1 MQRKGIVLAGGRGTR
16 LRPMTSVISKHLLAI
31 YDKPMIYY
39 SLSVLLL
46 AHIRDILLIS
56 TAEDLPMYRGLL
68 GDGSQLGISLS
79 YATQDQPRGIAEAFI
94 LGADFIGSDP
104 VVLVLGDN
112 IFYGVGLTTVLERAS
127 RRQSGATVFSY
138 PVSDPRP
145 FGVVTFGPDMRAT
158 SIEEKPQRPASN
170 HVATGLYYYDSRVVE
185 MTRNLKP
192 SARGELEITDVNR
205 AYLALGELYVEPL
218 GRGFA
223 WLDTGTPDSILD
235 AANFVATVERRQ
247 GLKVAC
253 LEEIAWRHGWIT
265 SEDLLRLGARHH
277 DNAYGKYL
285 AWLVTGP
292 GDGGGAA

>member
-1 MQRKGIVLAGGRGTR
+1 MVRKGIVLAGGRGTR
-16 LRPMTSVISKHLLAI
+16 LRPMTSVVSKHLLAI

-46 AHIRDILLIS
+46 ARIRHILLIS
-56 TAEDLPMYRGLL
+56 TAEDLSMYRGLL

-79 YATQDQPRGIAEAFI
+79 YAVQDQPRGIAEAFRI
-94 LGADFIGSDP
+94 GADFVGKDP

-127 RRQSGATVFSY
+127 RRTSGATVFSY

-170 HVATGLYYYDSRVVE
+170 HVATGLYYYDHRVVQI
-185 MTRNLKP
+185 TQGLRP

-205 AYLALGELYVEPL
+205 AYLEMGELYVEPL

-253 LEEIAWRHGWIT
+253 LEEIAWRQGWI
-265 SEDLLRLGARHH
+265 SKEDLLGLAAKHH
-277 DNAYGKYL
+277 DNAYAKYL
-285 AWLVTGP
+285 AWLAAAP
-292 GDGGGAA
+292 AEPGGGG

>member
-39 SLSVLLL
+39 SLSVLLM
-46 AHIRDILLIS
+46 ARIRHILLIS
-56 TAEDLPMYRGLL
+56 TADDLPMYRALL

-79 YATQDQPRGIAEAFI
+79 YEVQDKPGGIAEAFLI
-94 LGADFIGSDP
+94 GADFIGQDP

-127 RRQSGATVFSY
+127 RRDRGATVFSY

-145 FGVVTFGPDMRAT
+145 FGVVTFGPDMLAK

-170 HVATGLYYYDSRVVE
+170 HVATGLYYYDHRVVE
-185 MTRNLKP
+185 VTRGLRP

-205 AYLALGELYVEPL
+205 AYLAMNELYVEPL

-265 SEDLLRLGARHH
+265 KDDLLRLAAKHH
-277 DNAYGKYL
+277 DTAYGGYL
-285 AWLVTGP
+285 TWLANGP
-292 GDGGGAA
+292 AEEHTA

>member
-46 AHIRDILLIS
+46 ARIRHILLIS

-68 GDGSQLGISLS
+68 GDGSQLGISLA
-79 YATQDQPRGIAEAFI
+79 YAVQDQPRGIAEAFMI
-94 LGADFIGSDP
+94 GADFIGQDP

-112 IFYGVGLTTVLERAS
+112 IFYGVGLTTVLDRAS

-145 FGVVTFGPDMRAT
+145 FGVVTFGADMRAT

-170 HVATGLYYYDSRVVE
+170 HVATGLYYYDHRVAE
-185 MTRNLKP
+185 ITRNLRP

-205 AYLALGELYVEPL
+205 AYLEMGELFVEPL

-253 LEEIAWRHGWIT
+253 LEEIAWRHGWI
-265 SEDLLRLGARHH
+265 SNDDLTRLATRHH

-285 AWLVTGP
+285 AWLVA
-292 GDGGGAA
+292 GGAESGGA

>member
-1 MQRKGIVLAGGRGTR
+1 
-16 LRPMTSVISKHLLAI
+16 MTSVISKHLLAI

-46 AHIRDILLIS
+46 AHVRDILLIS

-170 HVATGLYYYDSRVVE
+170 HVATGFYYYDSRVVE
-185 MTRNLKP
+185 LTRNLKP
-192 SARGELEITDVNR
+192 SARGDSGDHRRQPSLSGAGR
-205 AYLALGELYVEPL
+205 ALCRTAGPRLCLA
-218 GRGFA
+218 
-223 WLDTGTPDSILD
+223 DTGTPDSILD

-253 LEEIAWRHGWIT
+253 LEEIAWRHRPGSPAKTYCVWAPGITIMPMASISPGW
-265 SEDLLRLGARHH
+265 
-277 DNAYGKYL
+277 
-285 AWLVTGP
+285 
-292 GDGGGAA
+292 

>member
-1 MQRKGIVLAGGRGTR
+1 
-16 LRPMTSVISKHLLAI
+16 
-31 YDKPMIYY
+31 
-39 SLSVLLL
+39 
-46 AHIRDILLIS
+46 
-56 TAEDLPMYRGLL
+56 MYRGLL

-79 YATQDQPRGIAEAFI
+79 YATQDEPRGIAEAFI

-145 FGVVTFGPDMRAT
+145 FGVVTFLPDMRAT

-170 HVATGLYYYDSRVVE
+170 HVETGLCYYDSRVVE

-223 WLDTGTPDSILD
+223 SLDTGTPDSILD

-253 LEEIAWRHGWIT
+253 LEDVAWRHGWIT

-285 AWLVTGP
+285 AWLAM
-292 GDGGGAA
+292 GAGEGCGAL

>member
-39 SLSVLLL
+39 SLSVLLM
-46 AHIRDILLIS
+46 ARIRDILLIS

-68 GDGSQLGISLS
+68 GDGSQLGISLA
-79 YATQDQPRGIAEAFI
+79 YAVQDQPRGIAEAFMI
-94 LGADFIGSDP
+94 GADFIAQDP
-104 VVLVLGDN
+104 VALVLGDN

-145 FGVVTFGPDMRAT
+145 FGVVTFGADMRAT

-170 HVATGLYYYDSRVVE
+170 HVATGLYYYDHRVAE
-185 MTRNLKP
+185 ITRNLRP

-205 AYLALGELYVEPL
+205 AYLEMGELFVEPL

-253 LEEIAWRHGWIT
+253 LEEIAWRHGWI
-265 SEDLLRLGARHH
+265 SNDDLTRLATRHH

-285 AWLVTGP
+285 AWLVA
-292 GDGGGAA
+292 GGADSGGA

>member
-16 LRPMTSVISKHLLAI
+16 LRPMTSVVSKHVLAI

-46 AHIRDILLIS
+46 ARIRHILLIS
-56 TAEDLPMYRGLL
+56 TAEDLPMYRALL

-79 YATQDQPRGIAEAFI
+79 YAVQDKPGGIAEAFLI
-94 LGADFIGSDP
+94 GADFIGQDS

-127 RRQSGATVFSY
+127 RRERGATVFSY

-145 FGVVTFGPDMRAT
+145 FGVVTFGADMRAT

-170 HVATGLYYYDSRVVE
+170 QVATGLYYYDHRVVE
-185 MTRNLKP
+185 ITRGLRP

-205 AYLALGELYVEPL
+205 AYLGMNELFVEPL

-265 SEDLLRLGARHH
+265 QDDLIRLADKYR
-277 DNAYGKYL
+277 DTAYGNYL
-285 AWLVTGP
+285 AWLAKGP
-292 GDGGGAA
+292 SEGASA